1 MNHET
6 PPGRSRRAERLRGV
20 GSTIFA
26 EMSALA
32 VRTGSVN
39 LGQGFP
45 DESGPSSVVEAAYD
59 AMRAGRNQY
68 PPGHGSPDLVEAIV
82 RHQQRHYGIELTP
95 DQVVVTT
102 GATEAI
108 AAAMLG
114 LVDPGDEVVVCEPYY
129 DSYRATIQFAGAVRR
144 PVTLRAPDYRL
155 DADELESVITDRTR
169 VILLNSP
176 HNPTGRVLDE
186 TELAAVADVARR
198 HDLIVVTDEVYEHLT
213 FDGNA
218 HIPIATLPGMFD
230 RTVTISSSGKT
241 FSFTGWK
248 IGWATGPADL
258 VNAVEG
264 AKNWL
269 SYSSGA
275 PFQPAIAHALDNES
289 AFHEK
294 LRDDLARRRDF
305 LCDGLDSLGLEVH
318 VPQGTYFVTT
328 DVSTLGHED
337 GIAFCAD
344 MADRAEGGGD
354 PDAGVLRGRLRAR
367 SPPDQVGVLQG
378 AGPDRRRTATV
389 AGDRP
394 APRLI
399 TAADHQTGGLPPGWS
414 CALLVLRGS

>member
-1 MNHET
+1 VNHET
-6 PPGRSRRAERLRGV
+6 PSGRSRRAERLRGV

-45 DESGPSSVVEAAYD
+45 DESGPSSVVEAAYQ
-59 AMRAGRNQY
+59 AMLAGRNQY
-68 PPGHGSPDLVEAIV
+68 PPGRGSPELVEAIIG
-82 RHQQRHYGIELTP
+82 HQQRHYGLELSP

-155 DADELESVITDRTR
+155 EPDELEGVITDRTR

-198 HDLIVVTDEVYEHLT
+198 HDLVVVTDEVYEHLT
-213 FDGNA
+213 FDGTT

-258 VNAVEG
+258 VSAVEG

-275 PFQPAIAHALDNES
+275 PFQPAIAHALEHET

-305 LCDGLDSLGLEVH
+305 LCNGLDSLGMEVH

-328 DVSTLGHED
+328 DVSSFGHAD
-337 GIAFCAD
+337 GIAFCAA
-344 MADRAEGGGD
+344 MAERAKVVAIPTQVFYEDGSGNGRHLVRWAFCKEQDLIVEG
-354 PDAGVLRGRLRAR
+354 LRRLRAT
-367 SPPDQVGVLQG
+367 DL
-378 AGPDRRRTATV
+378 T
-389 AGDRP
+389 
-394 APRLI
+394 
-399 TAADHQTGGLPPGWS
+399 
-414 CALLVLRGS
+414 LR

>member
-1 MNHET
+1 MPGVRFDGVSHET

-45 DESGPSSVVEAAYD
+45 DESGPSSVVEAAYE
-59 AMRAGRNQY
+59 AMLAGRNQY
-68 PPGHGSPDLVEAIV
+68 PPGRGTPELVEAII
-82 RHQQRHYGIELTP
+82 RHQQRHYGLELST

-155 DADELESVITDRTR
+155 DADELEGVVSDRTR

-198 HDLIVVTDEVYEHLT
+198 HDLVVVTDEVYEHLT
-213 FDGNA
+213 FDGST
-218 HIPIATLPGMFD
+218 HVPIATLPDMFD

-248 IGWATGPADL
+248 IGWATGPSDL
-258 VNAVEG
+258 VAAVEG

-269 SYSSGA
+269 SYASGA
-275 PFQPAIAHALDNES
+275 PFQPAIAHALE
-289 AFHEK
+289 HEAPYHEQ
-294 LRDDLARRRDF
+294 LRAELQERRDF
-305 LCDGLDSLGLEVH
+305 LCDALDSLGHEVH

-328 DVSTLGHED
+328 DVSSLGHED
-337 GIAFCAD
+337 GQAFCAA
-344 MADRAEGGGD
+344 MAERAGVVAIPTQGFYEED
-354 PDAGVLRGRLRAR
+354 SDAGRHLIRWAFCKEREVLEEGISRLRA
-367 SPPDQVGVLQG
+367 
-378 AGPDRRRTATV
+378 
-389 AGDRP
+389 
-394 APRLI
+394 
-399 TAADHQTGGLPPGWS
+399 AD
-414 CALLVLRGS
+414 LRA